1 MNKIIA
7 AILLALVAIII
18 AGLVYAPK
26 RHTPVGSLE
35 ATVECKDG
43 HKWIRN
49 RDGKLI
55 EWITANGTK
64 PPC

>member
-7 AILLALVAIII
+7 AILLVLIVAVI
-18 AGLVYAPK
+18 AGLVIAP
-26 RHTPVGSLE
+26 RRQAVGSLE

-64 PPC
+64 PTC